1 MSAASTMSNDGDET
15 AFSSAVAPLPP
26 PTSSSK
32 VLTTFYRRSL
42 PETCIA
48 FSSRAGRK
56 CFESAMRYGG
66 LKSFFNLM
74 EQHSTQ
80 SEPAYCGISTLVIA
94 LNALA
99 VDPRQTWKGPWRWY
113 EESMLNCCVDLNEA
127 KNTGIT
133 LPIFNTL
140 AICQG
145 LETELHYVDGKTTA
159 SNNTSPSLLPPLEQ
173 FRKAVQEA
181 CVEAISPQE
190 DQDAVVVV
198 DRVLIASY
206 DRRVLQQTGSGH
218 FSPIAAYDQE
228 SDSVLIMDTAR
239 FKYGAHWVH
248 LPLLLDA
255 MQSLDPNTGRSRGHV
270 TLIHRKDRDT
280 LPGLVHNL
288 PTSVLLRTEMKQ
300 RDVRRE
306 FKTYL
311 QSLEPDATT
320 NYSSIA
326 NFCTKQGHDPLFVWE
341 MTQPQ
346 LHPVKDDEDSKRMVD
361 EVQSLI
367 RQLLRA
373 NNATMPWEDDPKC
386 RSHHCRSIHLQPE
399 EAIFIIYLACLK
411 EDERVAIVFDRKLT
425 ASDRTRRQLLAEA
438 RLYRYAIDSS
448 DQY

>member
-1 MSAASTMSNDGDET
+1 
-15 AFSSAVAPLPP
+15 
-26 PTSSSK
+26 
-32 VLTTFYRRSL
+32 
-42 PETCIA
+42 
-48 FSSRAGRK
+48 
-56 CFESAMRYGG
+56 
-66 LKSFFNLM
+66 
-74 EQHSTQ
+74 
-80 SEPAYCGISTLVIA
+80 
-94 LNALA
+94 
-99 VDPRQTWKGPWRWY
+99 
-113 EESMLNCCVDLNEA
+113 MLNCCVDLNEA

-159 SNNTSPSLLPPLEQ
+159 SNNTSPSVLPALEQ

-181 CVEAISPQE
+181 CVEEISPPE
-190 DQDAVVVV
+190 DQEEDAVGVV

-248 LPLLLDA
+248 LPLLYDA

-311 QSLEPDATT
+311 QSLESDVAPI

-326 NFCTKQGHDPLFVWE
+326 SFCTKQGHDPLFVWE

-346 LHPVKDDEDSKRMVD
+346 LHPVKDDQDSKRMVD

-367 RQLLRA
+367 RQLLKA
-373 NNATMPWEDDPKC
+373 NNATVPCEDDPKC
-386 RSHHCRSIHLQPE
+386 QSHHCRSIHLQPE

-411 EDERVAIVFDRKLT
+411 EDERVAIVFDRKLS